1 MSNLYRLYPTLWNDG
16 DGQCQQALTVYAID
30 CGIAKPLFPTA
41 CSRRPS
47 EDPAYSWAA
56 ATFQRILPPSSPGGL
71 GSPGNYG
78 ALTSVSWSG
87 LIGWIQ
93 SVAPLGY
100 AIQGDLSKLKAYS
113 DVYILG
119 P

>member
-16 DGQCQQALTVYAID
+16 DGQYQQALTVYAID
-30 CGIAKPLFPTA
+30 CGSAAPLFPTA
-41 CSRRPS
+41 CSRRPR
-47 EDPAYSWAA
+47 EDPVFFWGSP
-56 ATFQRILPPSSPGGL
+56 TFQRILPPSS
-71 GSPGNYG
+71 SPGQPNVYG

-87 LIGWIQ
+87 LIAWIQ

-100 AIQGDLSKLKAYS
+100 TIQGDLSKLKAYS

>member
-16 DGQCQQALTVYAID
+16 DGQCQQALTVYAVD

-56 ATFQRILPPSSPGGL
+56 PTFQRILPPSPPGGL

-78 ALTSVSWSG
+78 ALTSVGWSG

-100 AIQGDLSKLKAYS
+100 VIQGDLSRLKAYS

>member
-16 DGQCQQALTVYAID
+16 DGQDQQALTVYAID
-30 CGIAKPLFPTA
+30 CGIANPLFPTA
-41 CSRRPS
+41 CSRRPRA
-47 EDPAYSWAA
+47 DPAYSWASP
-56 ATFQRILPPSSPGGL
+56 TFQRILPPSPPPP
-71 GSPGNYG
+71 GSPGVYG
-78 ALTSVSWSG
+78 ALTSVGWSG
-87 LIGWIQ
+87 LIAWIQ

>member
-16 DGQCQQALTVYAID
+16 DGQQQQALTIYAID
-30 CGIAKPLFPTA
+30 CGIAAPLFPTA
-41 CSRRPS
+41 CSRRPR
-47 EDPAYSWAA
+47 EDPAYSWASP
-56 ATFQRILPPSSPGGL
+56 TFQRILPPSSL
-71 GSPGNYG
+71 AGSV
-78 ALTSVSWSG
+78 TWST
-87 LIGWIQ
+87 LIAWTQ

-100 AIQGDLSKLKAYS
+100 VIQGDLSNLKAYS